1 MRGLRQREGSGPAWR
16 TFSIGPLHTSALI
29 VEGDC
34 ESSIPPEAVHVRV
47 LDAEIELP
55 SDMDGWRAEVEG
67 ESERLRAE
75 GRTPLWNGPRYAVES
90 FDVSRTALEEQPVV
104 HLRLRPTDYY
114 TFLAAQPLSRSAAR
128 PPTGRRDNP
137 SFPVSHAGRSAAGT
151 RVSAVQLRC
160 ECGGGD
166 HRRPAGRQSAQ

>member
-1 MRGLRQREGSGPAWR
+1 
-16 TFSIGPLHTSALI
+16 
-29 VEGDC
+29 
-34 ESSIPPEAVHVRV
+34 V

-90 FDVSRTALEEQPVV
+90 FDVLRTALEEQPVV

-114 TFLAAQPLSRSAAR
+114 TFLAAQPLSRSTADW
-128 PPTGRRDNP
+128 PTGQPLVPGISRRTIRCGHP
-137 SFPVSHAGRSAAGT
+137 RFCSAA
-151 RVSAVQLRC
+151 SL
-160 ECGGGD
+160 
-166 HRRPAGRQSAQ
+166 